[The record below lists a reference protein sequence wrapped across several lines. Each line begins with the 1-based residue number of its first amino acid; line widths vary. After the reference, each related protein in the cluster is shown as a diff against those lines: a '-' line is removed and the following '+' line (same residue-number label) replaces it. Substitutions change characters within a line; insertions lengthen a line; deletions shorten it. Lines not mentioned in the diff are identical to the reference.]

1 MTVRPSVP
9 HAMVFFFSFI
19 FLNFFGCFKI
29 ISFILK
35 SNIERRGIDMRKKD
49 INMACIIIIFM
60 LSFLL
65 CVMIFKLFIIPA
77 IHNANE
83 TVTCNFIAYC
93 MDKLKGIS
101 FDFKSLLS

>member
-1 MTVRPSVP
+1 
-9 HAMVFFFSFI
+9 
-19 FLNFFGCFKI
+19 
-29 ISFILK
+29 
-35 SNIERRGIDMRKKD
+35 MRKKD

-65 CVMIFKLFIIPA
+65 CLFVFKVFIIPA
-77 IHNANE
+77 VRSADE
-83 TVTCNFIAYC
+83 TVTANFISYC

>member
-1 MTVRPSVP
+1 
-9 HAMVFFFSFI
+9 
-19 FLNFFGCFKI
+19 
-29 ISFILK
+29 
-35 SNIERRGIDMRKKD
+35 MRKKD

-65 CVMIFKLFIIPA
+65 CLFVFKVFVIPA
-77 IHNANE
+77 VHSADE
-83 TVTCNFIAYC
+83 TVTVNFIEYC